1 MKLDFVDF
9 SFDVMDTPE
18 RYLDFVLVSG
28 LKSTAPS
35 YDQLNLGARRAF
47 KSFPKAASKIKGYQ
61 WIPDNK
67 DWKIQFIELT
77 ATDNLHETIKLLVQE
92 RIMLG
97 EERGIR
103 QYYIKQND
111 KVTFVTRFHHA
122 VGDFIAMMMFMHVQ
136 WFENSAYKVQKPLKM
151 YKHPWPKI
159 RSAYAYKQPSHQL
172 GIDDKLVPSKQREWN
187 QLQLEI
193 PKDKHTWKEK
203 YGFTYNDYLTAIV
216 LKSMKEWE
224 IERTK
229 DPGRRICLWL
239 PVNIRKNPFEGF
251 GNGSSRLKLYNR
263 YPTDMSVKILAM
275 KIREQVKWNRE
286 KGVWHTP
293 TKIPKLPKQMMK
305 KLLTLYTKK
314 PGSDLGSSVFSH
326 AEKYTSFEDLVG
338 TFSSVEVISQLLY
351 HYGMCLAAST
361 FDGKTFITTTWDQGA
376 INDDV
381 IHDFQRIILKNKIQA
396 DQELS

>member
-1 MKLDFVDF
+1 ME
-9 SFDVMDTPE
+9 TPE
-18 RYLDFVLVSG
+18 RFLDFVLVSG
-28 LKSTAPS
+28 LKNSAPS
-35 YDQLNLGARRAF
+35 YEELSTGAQRAF
-47 KSFPKAASKIKGYQ
+47 SSFPKAACKIKGYE
-61 WIPDNK
+61 WIPDSK
-67 DWKIQFIELT
+67 DWKIAFIELT
-77 ATDNLHETIKLLVQE
+77 STENLHETIKLIVQE
-92 RIMLG
+92 RIMLD

-103 QYYIKQND
+103 QYYIKQD
-111 KVTFVTRFHHA
+111 GKVTLVTRFHHA
-122 VGDFIAMMMFMHVQ
+122 IGDFMALMMFMHVQ
-136 WFENSAYKVQKPLKM
+136 WFPNSPYKQDKKLSTF
-151 YKHPWPKI
+151 KHPWPKI

-172 GIDDKLVPSKQREWN
+172 GIDETLFPTKQREWS

-193 PKDKHTWKEK
+193 PKDKHLWKEQ

-229 DPGRRICLWL
+229 DSNRRICLWL
-239 PVNIRKNPFEGF
+239 PVNIRKNPFDGF

-263 YPTDMSVKILAM
+263 YPVDMPIKILAM

-286 KGVWHTP
+286 KGVWHAP
-293 TKIPKLPKQMMK
+293 TKIPKLPKKMMT
-305 KLLTLYTKK
+305 KLLTLYSKK

-326 AEKYTSFEDLVG
+326 AEKYTSFEDLVD

-376 INDDV
+376 IKDED

-396 DQELS
+396 DQELL